1 MCRIVART
9 FNTISLLEY
18 IDQSQ
23 WCREISIE
31 KKKLLFQLLKT
42 FPILDGLIQV

>member
-9 FNTISLLEY
+9 CNTISLLEY
-18 IDQSQ
+18 IDQY
-23 WCREISIE
+23 REISIE
-31 KKKLLFQLLKT
+31 KKKVLFQLLKT